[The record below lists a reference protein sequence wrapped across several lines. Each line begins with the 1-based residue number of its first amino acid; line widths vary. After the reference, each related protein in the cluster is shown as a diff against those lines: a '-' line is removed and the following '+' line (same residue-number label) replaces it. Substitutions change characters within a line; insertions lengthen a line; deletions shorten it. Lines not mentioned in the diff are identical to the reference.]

1 MVRPWVPV
9 ADRCQFR
16 VVVGVVLERLL
27 CVQMGTGVPQQTTM
41 LNWAN
46 LSERA
51 QKIKGLNFCA
61 SQFVTED
68 EVKYCVAKLFSGDV
82 KFATMVSIFAH
93 CPVYIQHARAYSA
106 HPVTRLFSEIV
117 CLGANDARAC
127 RCAHGL
133 RACSCGC

>member
-1 MVRPWVPV
+1 
-9 ADRCQFR
+9 
-16 VVVGVVLERLL
+16 L
-27 CVQMGTGVPQQTTM
+27 GTGVPQQTTM

-82 KFATMVSIFAH
+82 KFATAVLFLPSSLSLIQSSTDPARSTSCIIMPSSIDFVTAS
-93 CPVYIQHARAYSA
+93 RAA
-106 HPVTRLFSEIV
+106 V
-117 CLGANDARAC
+117 D
-127 RCAHGL
+127 
-133 RACSCGC
+133 

>member
-1 MVRPWVPV
+1 
-9 ADRCQFR
+9 
-16 VVVGVVLERLL
+16 
-27 CVQMGTGVPQQTTM
+27 M

-82 KFATMVSIFAH
+82 KFATA
-93 CPVYIQHARAYSA
+93 
-106 HPVTRLFSEIV
+106 V
-117 CLGANDARAC
+117 CSLLSMECVCVCGMCGHLAC
-127 RCAHGL
+127 WNG
-133 RACSCGC
+133 

>member
-1 MVRPWVPV
+1 
-9 ADRCQFR
+9 
-16 VVVGVVLERLL
+16 
-27 CVQMGTGVPQQTTM
+27 M

-82 KFATMVSIFAH
+82 KFATAVLFLPSSLSL
-93 CPVYIQHARAYSA
+93 IQSSTDPARSTSCKQA
-106 HPVTRLFSEIV
+106 RLWLEQGMRQHQIE
-117 CLGANDARAC
+117 R
-127 RCAHGL
+127 
-133 RACSCGC
+133 

>member
-1 MVRPWVPV
+1 VTCIVYL
-9 ADRCQFR
+9 Q
-16 VVVGVVLERLL
+16 
-27 CVQMGTGVPQQTTM
+27 QMGTGVPQQTTM

-82 KFATMVSIFAH
+82 KFATMVCAPLPSLTRVCTDWATLSLLRRPFVCVCVAMRRAWVGWGGEAIYGGSKRGRGA
-93 CPVYIQHARAYSA
+93 QHW
-106 HPVTRLFSEIV
+106 T
-117 CLGANDARAC
+117 
-127 RCAHGL
+127 
-133 RACSCGC
+133 

>member
-1 MVRPWVPV
+1 LHVCVRV
-9 ADRCQFR
+9 A
-16 VVVGVVLERLL
+16 L
-27 CVQMGTGVPQQTTM
+27 QMGTGVPQQTTM

-82 KFATMVSIFAH
+82 KFATAVCF
-93 CPVYIQHARAYSA
+93 PVFVPQKAR
-106 HPVTRLFSEIV
+106 F
-117 CLGANDARAC
+117 
-127 RCAHGL
+127 
-133 RACSCGC
+133 

>member
-1 MVRPWVPV
+1 
-9 ADRCQFR
+9 
-16 VVVGVVLERLL
+16 
-27 CVQMGTGVPQQTTM
+27 MGTGVPQQTTM

-82 KFATMVSIFAH
+82 KFATMVCQPFILSPPA
-93 CPVYIQHARAYSA
+93 YLHARAFTFTCFASN
-106 HPVTRLFSEIV
+106 VTIS
-117 CLGANDARAC
+117 
-127 RCAHGL
+127 
-133 RACSCGC
+133 

>member
-1 MVRPWVPV
+1 
-9 ADRCQFR
+9 
-16 VVVGVVLERLL
+16 
-27 CVQMGTGVPQQTTM
+27 MGSGVPQQTTM

-82 KFATMVSIFAH
+82 KFATMV
-93 CPVYIQHARAYSA
+93 
-106 HPVTRLFSEIV
+106 
-117 CLGANDARAC
+117 
-127 RCAHGL
+127 CAPL
-133 RACSCGC
+133 RACTCPRTRQLWLIASQWCARVRIRGMRW

>member
-1 MVRPWVPV
+1 VALWNVETGSDSPAAAAPV
-9 ADRCQFR
+9 TTQ
-16 VVVGVVLERLL
+16 LL
-27 CVQMGTGVPQQTTM
+27 QMGSGVPQQTTM

-82 KFATMVSIFAH
+82 KFATMAD
-93 CPVYIQHARAYSA
+93 Y
-106 HPVTRLFSEIV
+106 
-117 CLGANDARAC
+117 
-127 RCAHGL
+127 
-133 RACSCGC
+133 

>member
-1 MVRPWVPV
+1 MN
-9 ADRCQFR
+9 AHE
-16 VVVGVVLERLL
+16 LKKH
-27 CVQMGTGVPQQTTM
+27 QMGSGVPQQTTM

-82 KFATMVSIFAH
+82 KFATMVSIFAD
-93 CPVYIQHARAYSA
+93 CSVYIQHAKAYSA
-106 HPVTRLFSEIV
+106 INLNVSSLFRALV
-117 CLGANDARAC
+117 CLGSKDARPCKGAD
-127 RCAHGL
+127 GV
-133 RACSCGC
+133 RACFYGC

>member
-1 MVRPWVPV
+1 MSCSSLLTTDC
-9 ADRCQFR
+9 AS
-16 VVVGVVLERLL
+16 GVIT
-27 CVQMGTGVPQQTTM
+27 CQMGSGVPQQTTM

-82 KFATMVSIFAH
+82 KFATMVSLHLVMTA
-93 CPVYIQHARAYSA
+93 CYSHVA
-106 HPVTRLFSEIV
+106 SSHVDV
-117 CLGANDARAC
+117 
-127 RCAHGL
+127 
-133 RACSCGC
+133 